1 MCLLIQ
7 CKALINN
14 PIALVEL
21 EEVIFSD
28 TLLSD
33 MIDIKMGYK
42 NGSDIPK
49 QSYFDYQIEF
59 GTSYLDTA
67 VNSIDNCSNLPVDD
81 TPLPFRIT
89 NITTEK
95 QVSLWHSDSSIY
107 SGQLVFGEVY
117 GGWCNPVCGRQVEI
131 LYDGIQYQGN
141 YTISWDASNYSSG
154 VYFIKMNVGDSQSPI
169 SQSQKVVL
177 LK

>member
-59 GTSYLDTA
+59 GTSYLDIA
-67 VNSIDNCSNLPVDD
+67 VNSTGNCSNLPVDD

-89 NITTEK
+89 NITTGK

-107 SGQLVFGEVY
+107 SG
-117 GGWCNPVCGRQVEI
+117 
-131 LYDGIQYQGN
+131 
-141 YTISWDASNYSSG
+141 
-154 VYFIKMNVGDSQSPI
+154 
-169 SQSQKVVL
+169 
-177 LK
+177 